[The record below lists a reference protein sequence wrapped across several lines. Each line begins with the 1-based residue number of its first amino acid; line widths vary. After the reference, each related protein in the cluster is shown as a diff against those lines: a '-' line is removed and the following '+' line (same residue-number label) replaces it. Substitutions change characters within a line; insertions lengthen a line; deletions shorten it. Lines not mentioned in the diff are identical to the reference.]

1 MAKRTEKEVVDETVE
16 VVEEETVEETASGD
30 KDSATVTWRGQ
41 SRVYSRDLHG
51 KEFKA
56 LAKEFAEKKGGTVV

>member
-1 MAKRTEKEVVDETVE
+1 MAKRTEREVVDETTE
-16 VVEEETVEETASGD
+16 VVEEVDTTSDD